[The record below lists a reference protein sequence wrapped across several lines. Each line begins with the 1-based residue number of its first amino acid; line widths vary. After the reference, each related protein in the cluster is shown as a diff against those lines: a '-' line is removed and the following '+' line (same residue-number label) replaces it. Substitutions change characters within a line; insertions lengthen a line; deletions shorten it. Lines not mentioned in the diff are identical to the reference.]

1 MTVQE
6 KEEIA
11 RWELYINELHA
22 FYFTAWK
29 SLEVEKIFPMPKNA
43 FKNTRREV
51 TMKRKEY
58 VDLAKE
64 KISREI
70 HNAKY
75 YLMTLKIKKED
86 QETIKTHLP

>member
-1 MTVQE
+1 MTPDQE
-6 KEEIA
+6 NIEI
-11 RWELYINELHA
+11 WESYVNELHA

-43 FKNTRREV
+43 FKNTRRQV